1 MSAPVLVIADLIA
14 DLSMHIPAFPIQAT
28 DLTAVSYL
36 QLGPGGACNT
46 AIMAAR
52 LGLPVMCLG
61 ELGYDAFG
69 EAVLEGLQG
78 EGIDC
83 SHLIVSTAVR
93 TPVAGVIVDRGGE
106 PAYLGYRGELRL
118 AALPEAWRDE
128 IRAARALFA
137 DGWAETEGVVTL
149 VREAFRVAA
158 SAGVPTFFDPG
169 PGNPSIDNEWH
180 KEVAG
185 LAHVVLAN
193 AREAMRLTG
202 AADPLAAGQALVA
215 GGARLAVVKRD
226 VAGAL
231 LITRDT
237 FEIAPGYPVPAVDAT
252 GAGDSLAAGVIFG
265 YLNGL
270 PLSALGTLANA
281 IGAAK
286 VQKRGT
292 GLNVPT
298 KAEVRVVLKRFG
310 EDAAILEP
318 AGEQAPGAAPADA
331 AQGGPAAQSRGA
343 HFLDATAD

>member
-1 MSAPVLVIADLIA
+1 MPAPLIVIADLIA
-14 DLSMHIPAFPIQAT
+14 DLAMHIPAFPVNAT
-28 DLTAVSYL
+28 DLTHVTYL

-83 SHLIVSTAVR
+83 GHIVVSPAVR
-93 TPVAGVIVDRGGE
+93 TPVAGVVVDHRGE
-106 PAYLGYRGELRL
+106 PAYLGYRGELRIRS
-118 AALPEAWRDE
+118 LPEPWRAE
-128 IRAARALFA
+128 LRGACAVFA
-137 DGWAETEGVVTL
+137 DGWAENEGIGHL
-149 VREAFRVAA
+149 VLEAFRETAA
-158 SAGVPTFFDPG
+158 AGVPSFFDPG
-169 PGNPSIDNEWH
+169 PGNPALDNEWH
-180 KEVAG
+180 KEVAR

-193 AREAMRLTG
+193 EKEAMRLTG
-202 AADPLAAGQALVA
+202 AADALAAGQALIA
-215 GGARLAVVKRD
+215 NGAKLAVVKRD
-226 VAGAL
+226 VAGCL
-231 LITRDT
+231 LVTADQ
-237 FEIAPGYPVPAVDAT
+237 FEIAAGYPVQAVDAT

-270 PLSALGTLANA
+270 PLASLGVLANA

-298 KAEVRVVLKRFG
+298 RGEVLAVLRRFG
-310 EDAAILEP
+310 EDEGVLESKDACDEGPRNAA
-318 AGEQAPGAAPADA
+318 
-331 AQGGPAAQSRGA
+331 
-343 HFLDATAD
+343 

>member
-1 MSAPVLVIADLIA
+1 MPAPVIVIADLIA
-14 DLSMHIPAFPIQAT
+14 DLSMHIPAFPVQAT
-28 DLTAVSYL
+28 DLTPVNYL

-52 LGLPVMCLG
+52 LGLPVMALG

-69 EAVLEGLQG
+69 EAVLEGLHG

-93 TPVAGVIVDRGGE
+93 TPVAGVIVDAAGE

-118 AALPEAWRDE
+118 AALPEVWRAE
-128 IRAARALFA
+128 IKGARALFA
-137 DGWAETEGVVTL
+137 DGWAETEGVISV

-158 SAGVPTFFDPG
+158 EAGVPTFFDPG
-169 PGNPSIDNEWH
+169 PGNPSLNNEWH

-202 AADPLAAGQALVA
+202 AADPLAAGQAFVA
-215 GGARLAVVKRD
+215 GGTKLAVVKRD

-231 LITRDT
+231 LVTRDR

-265 YLNGL
+265 YLNNL
-270 PLSALGTLANA
+270 SLSALGTLANA

-298 KAEVRVVLKRFG
+298 RAEVSAVLHRFG
-310 EDAAILEP
+310 EDTTILEP
-318 AGEQAPGAAPADA
+318 AAATPPRPEPAASAAPNAGK
-331 AQGGPAAQSRGA
+331 Q
-343 HFLDATAD
+343 FLDATAD